1 MLNRVGATIDTVVGT
16 VVGTLFD
23 IVVAV
28 VGAGFGYQYEPGKK
42 YDPKED
48 ALRRWQRRSWRR

>member
-1 MLNRVGATIDTVVGT
+1 MLNKVGGIIDT

-23 IVVAV
+23 IVAAV
-28 VGAGFGYQYEPGKK
+28 VAAFFFGYQYEPGKK

-48 ALRRWQRRSWRR
+48 ALRRWRRKERKR

>member
-1 MLNRVGATIDTVVGT
+1 MLNKVGAILDT

-48 ALRRWQRRSWRR
+48 ALRRWQRRSWKQ

>member
-1 MLNRVGATIDTVVGT
+1 MLNKVGAILDT

-28 VGAGFGYQYEPGKK
+28 VGAGFGYQYEPGQK

-48 ALRRWQRRSWRR
+48 ALRRWQRRSWKQ

>member
-1 MLNRVGATIDTVVGT
+1 MLNRVGAIIDT

-23 IVVAV
+23 IVAAV
-28 VGAGFGYQYEPGKK
+28 VAAFFFGHQYEPGKK

-48 ALRRWQRRSWRR
+48 ALRRWRRREWRR

>member
-1 MLNRVGATIDTVVGT
+1 MLNKVGAIGDT

-23 IVVAV
+23 IVAAV
-28 VGAGFGYQYEPGKK
+28 VAAFFFSGYQYEPGKK

-48 ALRRWQRRSWRR
+48 ALRRWRRKERKR

>member
-42 YDPKED
+42 E
-48 ALRRWQRRSWRR
+48 